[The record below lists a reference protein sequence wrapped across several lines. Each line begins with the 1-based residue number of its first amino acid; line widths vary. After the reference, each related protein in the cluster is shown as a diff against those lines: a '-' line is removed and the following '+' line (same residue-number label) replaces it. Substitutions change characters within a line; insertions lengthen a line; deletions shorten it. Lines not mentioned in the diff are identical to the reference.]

1 MHAYPSIAALRKA
14 YTSGQTDPES
24 LINQLI
30 AQAEEEESYNIWIT
44 PPSLFFIQPYLDR
57 LKDLSIEEAPL
68 WGIPFALKDNIDL
81 AGVPTTAG
89 CEAYSY
95 IPEEHSTAAA
105 RLIEAGAVP
114 VGKSNLDQFATGLVG
129 TRSPYGET
137 KNAWNPD
144 LISGGS
150 SSGSAVS
157 VAAGQTLFAL
167 GTDTA
172 GSGRVP
178 AALNNLVGWKSS
190 LGSWPV
196 RGIVPACASIDCL
209 TVFTNTMEDASLVDS
224 VIRGFDQAD
233 PWSRETPALSE
244 TKPQSYLLP
253 DKEPAFFGPFAEAYR
268 QAWKQTV
275 AALEQSGLPI
285 KYVSTAFMEEA
296 ASVLYDGPL
305 VAERWAELG
314 GFADSHPGALLPV
327 TEKVLRSGTNSDYT
341 AAALFQ
347 ARHKLK
353 AYTRKAEALLQNSV
367 LIMPTAGG
375 TWSRNEVRES
385 PIQTNS
391 DMGRYTNHCNLL
403 ELCAVSL
410 PQSFADHNL
419 PFGITL
425 FASQDNDSLLVG
437 ASTEIQRCS
446 SRKEVMIAVCG
457 LHMRGFELEKQM
469 ISHEASFVK
478 ETVSAPAYKLVEIPG
493 SPAKPGMIRSE
504 KEGASIALELW
515 KMPLD
520 QLGSFTA
527 GIPSPLGI
535 GKVELEDGTFTPGFI
550 CEAEAA
556 DYGKD
561 ITSFGGWKAYQN
573 SSISL

>member
-14 YTSGQTDPES
+14 YTSGRLTPEA
-24 LINQLI
+24 LIEQLT
-30 AQAEEEESYNIWIT
+30 AQAAEEESYNIWIT
-44 PPSLFFIQPYLDR
+44 PPSLSFIQPYLDR
-57 LKDLSIEEAPL
+57 LKDLPIENAPL

-95 IPEEHSTAAA
+95 IPEEHAAAAA

-114 VGKSNLDQFATGLVG
+114 VGKTNLDQFATGLVG

-137 KNAWNPD
+137 KNAWDPD

-157 VAAGQTLFAL
+157 VAAGQALFAL

-196 RGIVPACASIDCL
+196 SGIVPACASIDCL
-209 TVFTNTMEDASLVDS
+209 TVFTHTMEDAALVDS
-224 VIRGFDQAD
+224 IIRGFDETD
-233 PWSRETPALSE
+233 PWSRNTPELSE

-285 KYVSTAFMEEA
+285 NYVSTAFMEEA

-327 TEKVLRSGTNSDYT
+327 TEKVLRSGTNPDYT
-341 AAALFQ
+341 AASLFQ
-347 ARHKLK
+347 AKHQLK

-375 TWSRNEVRES
+375 TWSRNEVREN

-410 PQSFADHNL
+410 PQPFADSRL

-425 FASQDNDSLLVG
+425 FSSQDNDSLLVG
-437 ASTEIQRCS
+437 ASREIQRCR
-446 SRKEVMIAVCG
+446 RKEVTVAVCG
-457 LHMRGFELEKQM
+457 LHMRGFALEEQM
-469 ISHEASFVK
+469 ISHEAYFVK
-478 ETVSAPAYKLVEIPG
+478 ETMSASSYKLVEIPG
-493 SPAKPGMIRSE
+493 PPAKPGMIRSE
-504 KEGASIALELW
+504 KEGVPIALELW
-515 KMPLD
+515 SMPLD
-520 QLGSFTA
+520 QLGSFTS

-535 GKVELEDGTFTPGFI
+535 GKVELEDGTFTSGFI

-556 DYGKD
+556 EYGKD

-573 SSISL
+573 SLISL